1 MENKKR
7 NKKGQFVYINGG
19 GRYKMVQRKGR
30 RISVH
35 RLVWELEKGPIPDGY
50 VVHHINGNKLDNRI
64 ENLDCITVEEH
75 NKIHNKNHK
84 IWNKGLSVQ
93 TSIKWRVAQEKALK
107 TRRANIYEKCK
118 VIKKMRETM
127 SAKEIGERIGI
138 CTRQIYS
145 LLHRYEELK
154 QEFDPR

>member
-7 NKKGQFVYINGG
+7 NKKGQFVYTNGG

-35 RLVWELEKGPIPDGY
+35 RLIWELEKGPIPDGY
-50 VVHHINGNKLDNRI
+50 VIHHINGNKLDNRI

-127 SAKEIGERIGI
+127 SAKEIGKRIGI
-138 CTRQIYS
+138 CTRQIHS